1 MTCDQNIVTCHY
13 ADFGEMKL
21 IQMNPGTKLTYYQAI
36 VAVTVLNFDY
46 SHQYAQILCHPVHFA
61 SGNHGD
67 GGGGGEEEEED
78 GDDVGVG
85 DVDVDVLYYFVY
97 ENALD
102 VDV

>member
-1 MTCDQNIVTCHY
+1 
-13 ADFGEMKL
+13 
-21 IQMNPGTKLTYYQAI
+21 MNPGTKLTYYQAI

-46 SHQYAQILCHPVHFA
+46 SHLYAWILCHLVHYA
-61 SGNHGD
+61 AGNHGD

-78 GDDVGVG
+78 GDDVG